1 MAGTPFLTLGP
12 DTVEVSVAVA
22 AGQGVEPDPANP
34 GMVRPWSAGSVTC
47 LGVARTQAAPAGSNA
62 MNNFAPVPRTTAAQY
77 TGDIRVVYAAAAAWG
92 DLLVAAANGQVTPYA
107 APADVTPSTYNQII
121 GRCSEPSGVT
131 AGATGRARLAL

>member
-12 DTVEVSVAVA
+12 DTVEVSVAIA

-34 GMVRPWSAGSVTC
+34 GLVRPWAAGSARC

-77 TGDIRVVYAAAAAWG
+77 TGDIRVVFAAAAAWMEP
-92 DLLVAAANGQVTPYA
+92 LMAAANGQVTP
-107 APADVTPSTYNQII
+107 APAATPPEQII
-121 GRCSEPSGVT
+121 GKCSEPAGVL
-131 AGATGRARLAL
+131 AGATGRARLTL